1 MPKAK
6 NTRVARSAKK
16 RPAKQSPASRF
27 SILRLLLLSL
37 LLAYPTLLIFGCAAA
52 DRLIFPV
59 PANPGYSARTP
70 TLIPLPLGHGHADVP
85 ALWYKNPSARWTV
98 LYFHG
103 NAMDIGTSIPYLN
116 AIHKAGYSVLA
127 VEYPGYG
134 ITEGKPS
141 EEDCYL
147 AATAGYNFLRT
158 TQGIPAEQ
166 IIAYGFSLGTGVAT
180 DLAARQPL
188 GALVLESPFL
198 STFRVVTKVKIA
210 PFDRFDNLAKI
221 DRVTCPL
228 LVIHG
233 DADSVVP
240 FSHGEKLFAA
250 AKNTPRKQFY
260 AIPNGGHGDLLQRAA
275 TDYRDTLARFLAA
288 TPPEESAPP
297 PKKNL

>member
-6 NTRVARSAKK
+6 KNTRAQSSAKK
-16 RPAKQSPASRF
+16 RPAKKSPSAQTSF
-27 SILRLLLLSL
+27 LRVSLASL

-59 PANPGYSARTP
+59 PEKPGYSSQTP
-70 TLIPLPLGHGHADVP
+70 NLIHLPLGHGLNDIP
-85 ALWYKNPSARWTV
+85 ALWYKNPSARCTF

-166 IIAYGFSLGTGVAT
+166 IIAYGFSLGTGIAT
-180 DLAARQPL
+180 DLAAREPL

-210 PFDRFDNLAKI
+210 PFDRFDNLDKI
-221 DRVTCPL
+221 DKITCPL

-233 DADSVVP
+233 DADRVVP
-240 FSHGEKLFAA
+240 FSHGKKLFAA
-250 AKNTPRKQFY
+250 AKNVPRKQFY
-260 AIPNGGHGDLLQRAA
+260 AIPHGGHGDLLQRSGAE
-275 TDYRDTLARFLAA
+275 YWKTLAKFLEAN
-288 TPPEESAPP
+288 PPLGAISSE
-297 PKKNL
+297 KNL